1 VTIDEHAAKL
11 GRVDR
16 RTIAFGVVS
25 YAFGAAVV
33 ACGSTARTSPA
44 DASPPTAADSQ
55 SAMSDARDSESAI
68 SDGGPDRR
76 LSAGSLLVDDQSS
89 SVGEIS
95 LPNGGY
101 WYTFPLNS
109 GGTIAPP
116 QRGVFA
122 FTSVDAGGF
131 SRAACVS
138 ASAITGYGAGA
149 GFAFQLSMTNG
160 PPPPYDASA
169 YSGVSFYAM
178 SPDAPEMLVT
188 FSDVDTYPF
197 WPGATCAGGADA
209 GPLPDGGYATPP
221 CGHDPEAAVILTPD
235 WQQVNLT
242 FANVSAFKSPAFY
255 SPSSVNT
262 RGLFF
267 MDFVVNN
274 PNFGVDGGAPVSFRF
289 CVAQIYLTQ

>member
-1 VTIDEHAAKL
+1 VYAAKL
-11 GRVDR
+11 ARVDW
-16 RTIAFGVVS
+16 RTVAFGVAS
-25 YAFGAAVV
+25 CALAAAVV
-33 ACGSTARTSPA
+33 ACGSTASTSPA
-44 DASPPTAADSQ
+44 DASAADAADSP
-55 SAMSDARDSESAI
+55 SAMSDARDSESAT
-68 SDGGPDRR
+68 SDGGPEGQP
-76 LSAGSLLVDDQSS
+76 SAGSLLVDDQSN
-89 SVGEIS
+89 SVGRIS

-101 WYTFPLNS
+101 WFTFPLNS

-116 QRGVFA
+116 PRGLFG

-138 ASAITGYGAGA
+138 ASAITGFGAGA
-149 GFAFQLSMTNG
+149 EFAFQLAMTNG

-178 SPDAPEMLVT
+178 SPDAPEMLVG
-188 FSDVDTYPF
+188 FSDIDTYPL

-209 GPLPDGGYATPP
+209 GTLPDGGYAVPP
-221 CGHDPEAAVILTPD
+221 CGHDPEAVVLLTPD
-235 WQQVNLT
+235 WQRVNLT
-242 FANVSAFKSPAFY
+242 FANVSAPKSPPFF

-267 MDFVVNN
+267 MSFVVNN
-274 PNFGVDGGAPVSFRF
+274 LNFGVDGGAPVSFHF